1 MRVSVEKQ
9 TDWAFGFVW
18 YFLTPVVLSLCV
30 GSLLIAATYN
40 PEKEKRNS
48 LTCYNSAFEISYM
61 SPPNAVIG
69 SRPSQY
75 GVWTLEDGTYVQN
88 SGETCIVEK
97 AQVEVQK

>member
-1 MRVSVEKQ
+1 MKMFDDYEK
-9 TDWAFGFVW
+9 AALGVIC
-18 YFLTPVVLSLCV
+18 LAVVVFAAC
-30 GSLLIAATYN
+30 LIWFFNQPTI
-40 PEKEKRNS
+40 ELERNS

>member
-1 MRVSVEKQ
+1 MSMIQKIR
-9 TDWAFGFVW
+9 GFLLNRW
-18 YFLTPVVLSLCV
+18 FEIGVVLWACAMIIVVVAS
-30 GSLLIAATYN
+30 AA
-40 PEKEKRNS
+40 KDSIRNS

-61 SPPNAVIG
+61 SPPNAVVG
-69 SRPSQY
+69 SHPSQY

>member
-1 MRVSVEKQ
+1 MNTGSQ
-9 TDWAFGFVW
+9 TTWIWITVI
-18 YFLTPVVLSLCV
+18 SLAITCTNV
-30 GSLLIAATYN
+30 YLFIKRDIAT
-40 PEKEKRNS
+40 RNS

-61 SPPNAVIG
+61 SPPNAVVG

-97 AQVEVQK
+97 AQVEAAK

>member
-1 MRVSVEKQ
+1 MSMVQKIKE
-9 TDWAFGFVW
+9 
-18 YFLTPVVLSLCV
+18 FLSRRWFET
-30 GSLLIAATYN
+30 LLALWFLVIGGTVA
-40 PEKEKRNS
+40 KDSIRNS

-75 GVWTLEDGTYVQN
+75 GVWTLEDGAYVQN

-97 AQVEVQK
+97 SPLEVQK

>member
-1 MRVSVEKQ
+1 MLNTLFNAVTITLFVFSMSGLVRLG
-9 TDWAFGFVW
+9 WAFGDW
-18 YFLTPVVLSLCV
+18 ALA
-30 GSLLIAATYN
+30 GSKTY
-40 PEKEKRNS
+40 S

-75 GVWTLEDGTYVQN
+75 GVWTLEDGAYVQN